1 MHFPFD
7 WYELWMS
14 TFHWDEIWMPIKIV
28 TLDFINLKF
37 SFKVF
42 IQFLCLTIN
51 LFEVSNGWHFNQ
63 TFESSLIFYILI
75 FDHGLAINQTI
86 ESFFTWWLWLPQ
98 YHWVFKNKHRI
109 ISHQINWFVRKHLR
123 KSGLAVMLLWAL
135 TVVNAKW
142 IDIKLWSMLTHCSV
156 DCFRATQCKR
166 YQCM

>member
-1 MHFPFD
+1 
-7 WYELWMS
+7 MS
-14 TFHWDEIWMPIKIV
+14 FECRLFIEMRFECRSKSSRWISLIWSS
-28 TLDFINLKF
+28 LLRFY
-37 SFKVF
+37 
-42 IQFLCLTIN
+42 TISLFN
-51 LFEVSNGWHFNQ
+51 YKSFEVSNGWHFNQ

-75 FDHGLAINQTI
+75 FDHGLAI
-86 ESFFTWWLWLPQ
+86 SFFTWWLWLPQ